1 MTETPAERD
10 ETEPLPEVGMY
21 ELKDEPKVAQVTP
34 SATPLPTLL
43 EVAETI
49 KLPKKALANQQANE
63 EAAQVAEILAR
74 RQADINTYKTL
85 ALVGYLCFLVP
96 YLLGRTSRYAR
107 YHAQQAL
114 HLQVCGVVAM
124 VVTIMLRT
132 IDTVSD
138 GRWPVIGSGGGR
150 AGMVFTF
157 GLVQATLATLGVLGV
172 VQGMVNAMAGEFRAL
187 PVIGGLRLLERLGKY
202 ELTSEK
208 QP

>member
-1 MTETPAERD
+1 MSETPSER
-10 ETEPLPEVGMY
+10 EVTPPLPDTGMY
-21 ELKDEPKVAQVTP
+21 EMKDEPKVVPVETP
-34 SATPLPTLL
+34 SVPV
-43 EVAETI
+43 VAETN

-63 EAAQVAEILAR
+63 EAVLAAEILAR

-85 ALVGYLCFLVP
+85 AMVGYLCFLVP
-96 YLLGRTSRYAR
+96 YLLGNTSRYAR

-114 HLQVCGVVAM
+114 HLQVCGVGAI
-124 VVTIMLRT
+124 VVIIVLRT

-150 AGMVFTF
+150 AGMVFSF
-157 GLVQATLATLGVLGV
+157 GLIQATLATLGVLGV
-172 VQGMVNAMAGEFRAL
+172 VQGMVNAMAGEYRAL
-187 PVIGGLRLLERLGKY
+187 PAIGGLRLLERLGKY